1 MTRNIDTVS
10 LLNSLMDGDFVLI
23 NSNKYTVI
31 STMNGW
37 TVHNCFGLMESSLN
51 IGHDQAKLI
60 SFLVNIQEN

>member
-37 TVHNCFGLMESSLN
+37 IVHNCFGLMESSLN

-60 SFLVNIQEN
+60 NYLINIQEN